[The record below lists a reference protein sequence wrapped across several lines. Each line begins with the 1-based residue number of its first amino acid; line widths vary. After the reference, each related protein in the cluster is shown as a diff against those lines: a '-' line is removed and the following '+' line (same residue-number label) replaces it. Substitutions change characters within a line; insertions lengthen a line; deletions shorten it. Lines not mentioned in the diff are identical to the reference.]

1 VVGRKRKGAG
11 ARLDRLIRDLR
22 PFLAQSGR
30 ATDRGLCQLSANSGR
45 VERLKTRLSL
55 TKA

>member
-1 VVGRKRKGAG
+1 MVGRKRKGAG

-30 ATDRGLCQLSANSGR
+30 ATDRGLCQLSANSGH